1 MKRLLIVCLIVVG
14 ALLAFSVIWSWHGFA
29 VMSARDLT
37 CTRMFVTKAR
47 ILEYARTNGKLP
59 PSLSVLPPR
68 PGKDDSIADAWGR
81 EIMYEADSSGT
92 VTLKS
97 LGRDGIM
104 GGSGEDVD
112 IICAFDARDAQ
123 GHWSNPLGDWSYNS
137 LKR

>member
-14 ALLAFSVIWSWHGFA
+14 TLLAFAVIWSLHDFA
-29 VMSARDLT
+29 VIPPRDIT
-37 CTRMFVTKAR
+37 GTRMFVTKAR

-59 PSLSVLPPR
+59 PNLSVLPPR

-81 EIMYEADSSGT
+81 KIMYEADSSGT

-97 LGRDGIM
+97 LGRDGMI

-123 GHWSNPLGDWSYNS
+123 GHWSNPFVDWSYNS